1 MKKEIKKLLKNS
13 PLYPFLRSTKRT
25 LRIYKEYPQKYG
37 VSPIEALKEIKVC
50 KYDAPHILKKASIKN
65 QGVGDFFYSLDHSIV
80 VEPKNTIIHNM
91 PVDYDYV
98 TNLEL
103 GDSVIENSIK
113 AYVKRINDPRVTL
126 EKPHDLK
133 SVLQSILLWNSL
145 LWQTGHNLVGLGRLD
160 KVLAKYP
167 IPEDAEEL
175 ICGFLKTLHCE
186 YTFKSGVLRGDTGQI
201 ILLGGLDENGEYFC
215 NEYTKLFI
223 KCIEKIHLPDP
234 KLLLRCSK
242 NMPKE
247 LMDLS
252 MECNATGIGSP
263 LFSNDDIVIPK
274 LIDFGYEA
282 KDAYNYGVSAC
293 WEPLSIGNS
302 LEQNNLANV
311 EYGSCMHQ
319 VLVDEKLSNCSTFDD
334 VLNVFYKK
342 LEGNSIQIK
351 TGLDRIV
358 WEDDPLLSLMMGLKN
373 DIAEGGA
380 KYNDYGILSVGM
392 SAAVNSLLNIKKFVF
407 EEHKYTLK
415 DVQKIVLDNYQDS
428 ADDFALFS
436 ENANGYGTESDE
448 AISLTNKII
457 AKTETFFKDYR
468 NKFGGKV
475 KFGLSSPGYLMI
487 GQNCGATLDGR
498 KAGEAFQTHIS
509 RDKGEPLTEI
519 MNFESKLKF
528 TGTSANANV
537 LDVMVPSSLLK
548 DNVDKFATYM
558 MAGIK
563 SGIFQLQMNV
573 LSYAQLV
580 DAKAHPEKYPN
591 LIVRVWGFSAYFNDL
606 PEEYKDHL
614 INRAKQMEHIN

>member
-37 VSPIEALKEIKVC
+37 VSSIEALKEIKVC
-50 KYDAPHILKKASIKN
+50 KYDAPYILKKASIKN

-80 VEPKNTIIHNM
+80 VKPKNTIIHNM

-98 TNLEL
+98 TNLKL

-113 AYVKRINDPRVTL
+113 DYVKRINDPRVTL

-133 SVLQSILLWNSL
+133 SALQSILLWNSL

-167 IPEDAEEL
+167 LPENAEDL
-175 ICGFLKTLHCE
+175 LCDFLKTLHCE
-186 YTFKSGVLRGDTGQI
+186 YTFKSGVLKGDTGQI
-201 ILLGGLDENGEYFC
+201 ILLGGLEENGEYFS

-247 LMDLS
+247 LIELS

-319 VLVDEKLSNCSTFDD
+319 VLVDEMLSECSTFDD

-342 LEGNSIQIK
+342 LEDNSIQIK
-351 TGLDRIV
+351 IGLDKIA
-358 WEDDPLLSLMMGLKN
+358 WEDDPLLSLMMGLKT

-415 DVQKIVLDNYQDS
+415 DVQNIVLDNYQDS
-428 ADDFALFS
+428 VDDFALFS
-436 ENANGYGTESDE
+436 ENENGYGTESDE

-563 SGIFQLQMNV
+563 AGIFQLQMNV

>member
-25 LRIYKEYPQKYG
+25 LRIYKEFPQKYG
-37 VSPIEALKEIKVC
+37 VSPIEALKEIKIC
-50 KYDAPHILKKASIKN
+50 KYDVPYILKKATIKN
-65 QGVGDFFYSLDHSIV
+65 QGIGDFFYSLDHSIV
-80 VEPKNTIIHNM
+80 VKPKNTIIHNM

-126 EKPHDLK
+126 EKPYDLK
-133 SVLQSILLWNSL
+133 SALQSILLWNSL

-175 ICGFLKTLHCE
+175 ICDFLKTLHCE

-215 NEYTKLFI
+215 NEFTKLFI

-247 LMDLS
+247 LMELS

-319 VLVDEKLSNCSTFDD
+319 VLVDEKLSECSTFDD

-351 TGLDRIV
+351 TGLDKIV
-358 WEDDPLLSLMMGLKN
+358 WEDDPLLSLMMGLKT
-373 DIAEGGA
+373 DIAQGGA

-428 ADDFALFS
+428 DDDFSLFS

-448 AISLTNKII
+448 SISLTNKII

-563 SGIFQLQMNV
+563 AGIFQLQMNV